1 MFKLF
6 STQHNKFIKPINK
19 SEAQLNKF
27 LSNNWKDFFPQFKFI
42 KSEFAL
48 EGNVR
53 SRGSSGRVDIL
64 AFNPKSNKFVVFEL
78 KKNKDKNIRNQVS
91 DYRDFIEDNF
101 SDIYLLAL
109 QKYNVELPK
118 YNKIDKDSIEVVMI
132 AKSFSQTDVDRV
144 RKSKSKNQTTLIR
157 YVWFENQLLL
167 IDYLN
172 NDPDEL
178 LEKENTEKIKKIKEI
193 LGESKE
199 NFFDKFFFKLPEA
212 KRLFYIKYHFLKK
225 LGKVESEV
233 QQTKIKLRIFDST
246 FSVIGFGGKT
256 GRKSH
261 LQINTDIDEVI
272 GLNDIIIEDRIRPG
286 KKKKGSLGIERYE
299 VFIRNEEELVKYLT
313 IVEKHLKNTSN

>member
-19 SEAQLNKF
+19 SEAELNKF

-53 SRGSSGRVDIL
+53 SKGTSGRVDIL

-91 DYRDFIEDNF
+91 DYKDFIEDNF

-109 QKYNVELPK
+109 QKYNVELP
-118 YNKIDKDSIEVVMI
+118 NFDRIDKDSIEVIMI
-132 AKSFSQTDVDRV
+132 AKSFSQTDIERV

-157 YVWFENQLLL
+157 YIWFENQLLL

-178 LEKENTEKIKKIKEI
+178 LEKENTEKIKRIKAI
-193 LGESKE
+193 LGENNSKE
-199 NFFDKFFFKLPEA
+199 NSFDKFFFRMPEA
-212 KRLFYIKYHFLKK
+212 KRLFYIKYNFLKEI
-225 LGKVESEV
+225 GEVEFEV
-233 QQTKIKLRIFDST
+233 QQTKIKLKILDTT

-256 GRKSH
+256 DRKSH
-261 LQINTDIDEVI
+261 LQINTNIDEVI
-272 GLNDIIIEDRIRPG
+272 NLLDLI
-286 KKKKGSLGIERYE
+286 S
-299 VFIRNEEELVKYLT
+299 
-313 IVEKHLKNTSN
+313 TSH